1 MIPAMEDTI
10 DVSIII
16 VNWNSRDHLIR
27 CLQSV
32 LDAAAGVG
40 YEVIVVDNASSDGSV
55 IAVKETMSAVVTV
68 GNNLNRGF
76 AGGVNDGIRVSKG
89 KYLLILNP
97 DIVLTPGLLPV
108 LVKSFEGNADTGVLM
123 PRMLDASG
131 KPSRGYIRR
140 IPSLAQ
146 VVLFNT
152 ILESWSTRIPFL
164 VHRYLE
170 SPVESSSD
178 MVEVEQVPGACMFT
192 SRDVL
197 NRVGEFDESYGLFYE
212 DVDWSYRV
220 NRQGLKLVLTLNGLV
235 IHAGGGSFRKA
246 NHAWLSSR
254 LWVSLI
260 MFFEKHRPLWQTLV
274 VSVVMVS
281 NSLLVVVLRTLQLLV
296 GRKTPAIGFSRTR
309 HGLFLRMFYHACILK
324 RHIPLDPV

>member
-32 LDAAAGVG
+32 PEAAGGCV
-40 YEVIVVDNASSDGSV
+40 YEVIVVDNASSDGS
-55 IAVKETMSAVVTV
+55 ISAVKDTTSAVVTV
-68 GNNLNRGF
+68 GNSLNRGF

-89 KYLLILNP
+89 MYLLILNP

-131 KPSRGYIRR
+131 KPARGYIRR
-140 IPSLAQ
+140 IPSIVQ
-146 VVLFNT
+146 VLLFNT
-152 ILESWSTRIPFL
+152 ILEPWSSRVPLL
-164 VHRYLE
+164 VQRYLE
-170 SPVESSSD
+170 SSVDSSPGL
-178 MVEVEQVPGACMFT
+178 VEVEQIPGACMFT

-197 NRVGEFDESYGLFYE
+197 DRVGEFDESYGLFYE

-220 NRQGLKLVLTLNGLV
+220 SRQGLKLVLTHDGQV
-235 IHAGGGSFRKA
+235 THAGGGSFEKA

-260 MFFEKHRPLWQTLV
+260 MFFEKHRPWWQTLT